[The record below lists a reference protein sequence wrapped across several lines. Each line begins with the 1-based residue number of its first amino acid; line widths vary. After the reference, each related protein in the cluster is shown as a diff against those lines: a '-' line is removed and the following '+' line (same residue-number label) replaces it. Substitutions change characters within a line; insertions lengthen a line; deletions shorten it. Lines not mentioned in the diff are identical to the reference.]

1 MFKLIFIFVAIVS
14 VIAFYL
20 FTNKIGIPTPQSS
33 QNQTKY
39 RIDKLIADKNL
50 DVSNLTIDPYNHKIS
65 FLVMQDGH
73 KTQVI
78 LSDQKDL
85 WLQLSV
91 LQKID
96 KMVKINNRLATLV
109 DLSLTHP
116 YATIQNN

>member
-1 MFKLIFIFVAIVS
+1 MFKLIFIFVTILS

-20 FTNKIGIPTPQSS
+20 FANKTSIPTPQSS

-39 RIDKLIADKNL
+39 SIDKLIADKKL
-50 DVSNLTIDPYNHKIS
+50 DISNLNIDPYNHKIS
-65 FLVMQDGH
+65 FTSIEDDRR
-73 KTQVI
+73 TQVI

-85 WLQLSV
+85 WMQLSV

-96 KMVKINNRLATLV
+96 KIVKIKNRSATLV

>member
-1 MFKLIFIFVAIVS
+1 MFKLIFVFVAILS
-14 VIAFYL
+14 VTAFYL
-20 FTNKIGIPTPQSS
+20 FANKTSIPTPQSS

-39 RIDKLIADKNL
+39 SIDKLIADKNL
-50 DVSNLTIDPYNHKIS
+50 DISNLNIDPYNHKIN
-65 FLVMQDGH
+65 FWLIQDDH

-96 KMVKINNRLATLV
+96 KMVKIKNRSAILV

>member
-1 MFKLIFIFVAIVS
+1 MFKLVFTFVVIIS
-14 VIAFYL
+14 VTAFYL
-20 FTNKIGIPTPQSS
+20 FTNKTSIPTPQSS

-39 RIDKLIADKNL
+39 SIDKLIADKNL
-50 DVSNLTIDPYNHKIS
+50 DISNLNIDPYNHKIN
-65 FLVMQDGH
+65 FWLIQDDH

-96 KMVKINNRLATLV
+96 KMVKIKNRSAILV

>member
-1 MFKLIFIFVAIVS
+1 MFKLIFIFVAILS

-20 FTNKIGIPTPQSS
+20 FTNKTNISTPQSS

-39 RIDKLIADKNL
+39 NIDKLVADKNFDISDL
-50 DVSNLTIDPYNHKIS
+50 KIDPYNHKIN
-65 FLVMQDGH
+65 FWLIQNDH

-91 LQKID
+91 LQKIN
-96 KMVKINNRLATLV
+96 KMVKIKDSLATLI

-116 YATIQNN
+116 YATIQNK